1 MGLDTQLIVSPMKG
15 KTILGE
21 VNLLRFFDYI
31 LNNDR
36 SIDRTSVDEVLD
48 IAHRL
53 IHSTIGDMSSVFA
66 RLQKLLTNDKWFLQC
81 QNPTI
86 ADAAMWS
93 ALKKLKT
100 KNNVLPPTLGKWMSR
115 CSELLGNI
123 EIY

>member
-1 MGLDTQLIVSPMKG
+1 MGLDTQLLVSPMKG

-31 LNNDR
+31 LNDGRN
-36 SIDRTSVDEVLD
+36 IDRISVDEVLD

-53 IHSTIGDMSSVFA
+53 IHLNIGDTSSVFA

-81 QNPTI
+81 PNPTI
-86 ADAAMWS
+86 ADAAVWS

-100 KNNVLPPTLGKWMSR
+100 KNNVLPPNLEKWMSR
-115 CSELLGNI
+115 CSELLGNS
-123 EIY
+123 EIC